1 MDAEQ
6 EPVRDLV
13 LLTLE
18 RGQQR
23 LADAAAQLHEYERLA
38 AIAAKAV
45 EQARQAKAEA
55 MGGAE
60 GGAEGSAEGGAEG
73 SAEGGAVGAVARVAQ
88 SAADEALGRLRG
100 LLKTA
105 LTPLHHPTIERLA
118 AEYSI
123 AEPGVN
129 ASRLGELASAVQAGV
144 VTRGAASEAL
154 MAARHAISPL
164 ATEYDTKLWAWVRE
178 RQVAS
183 LHAWACMLGLEL
195 RLHAHASADAFLG
208 ASAPLSAQMV
218 LGLDLD
224 PASTDDLRRVVSQSL
239 ASDGFVVAGI
249 QQTESSDST
258 SPVHGTA
265 DAHADAHAAAHAA
278 PHAASASAAAFL
290 PPTPPPPPPP
300 HAHSGHDHSGLKGN
314 AYNFGSSPQHAA
326 SFDLTQGQLSD
337 IACTRTDAGQ
347 PLGCVEAAYNW
358 FATLCTLG
366 PHLGRSAALT
376 NAFVEWTAGWP
387 LGVRAAERCAGQRHF
402 LGWEATD
409 DEAAAEPTAA
419 RNPRNQYLLRGL
431 MGFCMFHG
439 CKEVAP
445 LVELDLASYGMAATP
460 QGSVLFL

>member
-1 MDAEQ
+1 M
-6 EPVRDLV
+6 
-13 LLTLE
+13 
-18 RGQQR
+18 
-23 LADAAAQLHEYERLA
+23 
-38 AIAAKAV
+38 
-45 EQARQAKAEA
+45 
-55 MGGAE
+55 
-60 GGAEGSAEGGAEG
+60 
-73 SAEGGAVGAVARVAQ
+73 VA
-88 SAADEALGRLRG
+88 
-100 LLKTA
+100 
-105 LTPLHHPTIERLA
+105 
-118 AEYSI
+118 
-123 AEPGVN
+123 
-129 ASRLGELASAVQAGV
+129 
-144 VTRGAASEAL
+144 RGAASEAL
-154 MAARHAISPL
+154 LAARHAISPL

-258 SPVHGTA
+258 PPISTPIQSAV
-265 DAHADAHAAAHAA
+265 DAHAAA
-278 PHAASASAAAFL
+278 HAASASAAAFL
-290 PPTPPPPPPP
+290 PPPPP

-326 SFDLTQGQLSD
+326 TFDLTQGQLSD
-337 IACTRTDAGQ
+337 VACTRTDAGQ

-409 DEAAAEPTAA
+409 DEVAADPTAA

-445 LVELDLASYGMAATP
+445 LVELNLASYGMAATP
-460 QGSVLFL
+460 QGPVLFM